1 VDIFSQLM
9 LLLFNPY
16 LCSCSTAVTCL
27 TVQSTPRLPSPSAS
41 HCHDP
46 GARSFS
52 RCSLNSFSTLSYPQ
66 LCVSVAL
73 LAVHANPL
81 GGMTLPI
88 TIVHLNVMLTWFHM
102 QMNDLWVWHTH
113 VYVCARET
121 CDRTCYELHLLYVS
135 RSLVHLFTST
145 AKF

>member
-1 VDIFSQLM
+1 MQSQFFFHSQL
-9 LLLFNPY
+9 P
-16 LCSCSTAVTCL
+16 SVVHVCSTTGSSC
-27 TVQSTPRLPSPSAS
+27 QSTWW
-41 HCHDP
+41 D
-46 GARSFS
+46 
-52 RCSLNSFSTLSYPQ
+52 TLS
-66 LCVSVAL
+66 
-73 LAVHANPL
+73 
-81 GGMTLPI
+81 I